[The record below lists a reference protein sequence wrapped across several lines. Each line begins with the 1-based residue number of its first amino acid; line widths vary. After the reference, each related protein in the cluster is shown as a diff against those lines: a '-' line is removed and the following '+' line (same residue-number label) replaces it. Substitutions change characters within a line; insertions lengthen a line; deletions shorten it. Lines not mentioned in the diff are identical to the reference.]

1 MPEPKI
7 NIGAWIGP
15 FEGRVDA
22 DAALAYARATDDPNQ
37 VYEDGTA
44 VPLLYTVSL
53 IFDAYLQSVRE
64 GIEPGAVAGARGGVH
79 AEHDLRLHRPLKPG
93 AAVTWK
99 ATTSGAQ
106 QTKAGALVAQ
116 HLVVSDDEG
125 PVVEHYWTT
134 LHMGGTIAGPLGE
147 ELVDHTFPEE
157 ARARAIGT
165 HSFHVARDQAFRYGG
180 ASGDRSIMHLDDVA
194 AVRAGFPSKFMQG
207 MCSFAMCTGAVV
219 KLAAGGD
226 PDRVRRMACRFSAP
240 MFPGNDLDVTVYD
253 APEVSIEGSHAVAFE
268 AIANDVAIIKHG
280 RADIAD

>member
-7 NIGAWIGP
+7 NIGEWIGP
-15 FEGRVDA
+15 FEGRIDA

-37 VYEDGTA
+37 VYEDGAA
-44 VPLLYTVSL
+44 VPPLFTVSL
-53 IFDAYLQSVRE
+53 IFDAYLQSVRDGVPQGAIE
-64 GIEPGAVAGARGGVH
+64 GVRGGVH

-93 AAVTWK
+93 ADVSWK
-99 ATTSGAQ
+99 ATTSGAT
-106 QTKAGALVAQ
+106 QTRAGVLVAQ
-116 HLVVSDDEG
+116 HIVVSDDEG
-125 PVVEHYWTT
+125 PAVEHYWTT
-134 LHMGGTIAGPLGE
+134 LNMGGTIAGPLGE

-157 ARARAIGT
+157 SRAHALGM
-165 HSFHVARDQAFRYGG
+165 HSFAVARDQAFRYGG
-180 ASGDRSIMHLDDVA
+180 ASGDRSLFHLDDAA

-253 APEVSIEGSHAVAFE
+253 APEASVEGSHAVAFE
-268 AIANDVAIIKHG
+268 AISNDVVVIKHG